1 MSDLAKNAVLWS
13 IARGLHLPQ
22 TPIDRINELSF
33 LRDLLANLRIDCV
46 LDVGANRGQ
55 FATEL
60 RRIGYEGLV
69 ISFEPIGSEFTAL
82 KARFAGDR
90 LWQGHQLALGSVEET
105 REITIPKL
113 TVLSSFL
120 EPVMKEK
127 DTRVET
133 ISIRRL
139 DAMLPEILQDQ
150 ARRRIFLKMD
160 TQGFD
165 LEVFKGATGCLD
177 RIFGIQSELSVQPL
191 YKGMPHYLEA
201 LSMYEGAGFDLHN
214 LTVVSRTDSGGL
226 LEMNCF
232 MRRPERA

>member
-1 MSDLAKNAVLWS
+1 MSDLAKNAVLWG

-33 LRDLLANLRIDCV
+33 LRDLLAALRVDCV

-60 RRIGYEGLV
+60 RRIGYDGLV
-69 ISFEPIGSEFTAL
+69 ISFEPIGSEFSALMDRFTA
-82 KARFAGDR
+82 DR
-90 LWQGHQLALGSVEET
+90 HWQGYQLALGSAEET

-120 EPVMKEK
+120 EPVVKEK
-127 DTRVET
+127 NTRVET
-133 ISIRRL
+133 IRIRRL
-139 DAMLPEILQDQ
+139 DSMLPEILQDLGQ
-150 ARRRIFLKMD
+150 RRVFLKMD

-165 LEVFKGATGCLD
+165 LEVFKGAAGCLD
-177 RIFGIQSELSVQPL
+177 RVFGIQSELSVQPL

-201 LSMYEGAGFDLHN
+201 LSAYERAGFDLHN

-232 MRRPERA
+232 MRRPG